1 MRSYDLGFDYPKVS
15 LPALRTVSVRA
26 TAPFDGQE
34 MHYRLAWRDTAEIAA
49 FGQSRWAAPPSDLV
63 RRHFL
68 RATPS
73 GTLAKC
79 ALEIE
84 LQDFTQVFRAREASE
99 ARIELRVA
107 LVAGNGRVATRGVTI
122 TEPDAGTNAA
132 AGAPAFARA
141 TERAIGELAAWIN
154 AEPGCK

>member
-1 MRSYDLGFDYPKVS
+1 
-15 LPALRTVSVRA
+15 
-26 TAPFDGQE
+26 
-34 MHYRLAWRDTAEIAA
+34 
-49 FGQSRWAAPPSDLV
+49 
-63 RRHFL
+63 
-68 RATPS
+68 
-73 GTLAKC
+73 
-79 ALEIE
+79 
-84 LQDFTQVFRAREASE
+84 
-99 ARIELRVA
+99 LRVA